1 MAHKTFDIKE
11 GFGSGRGKSEHI
23 WRANFSASR
32 LAFFCKSFVSLRKNR
47 KTFFYAY
54 FIMKFPKVCRDET
67 NVEPKRDR
75 DRGRE
80 RERLGRSAAE
90 KAFCEITLKTKM
102 HYCHL
107 KCKHALSCHRSFE
120 SLLFVLLA
128 LLSPLLF

>member
-1 MAHKTFDIKE
+1 MCELVLAMAHKTLDIKE

-67 NVEPKRDR
+67 NVEPKRDGDRAREGER
-75 DRGRE
+75 DWGEAQRKKHFAK
-80 RERLGRSAAE
+80 LP
-90 KAFCEITLKTKM
+90 LKQ
-102 HYCHL
+102 
-107 KCKHALSCHRSFE
+107 KCII
-120 SLLFVLLA
+120 VI
-128 LLSPLLF
+128 